1 MGRKPLNMTD
11 EEKRIHTRQRKKEWE
26 SNNPDAIFQYR
37 RKSVLQ
43 CCYRRASLPTRV
55 TVLKYRF
62 TDEEL
67 APIYSR
73 LLELDPSV
81 SEGEMDPGSMS
92 PPSPVS
98 VIPHT
103 MAPGVVV

>member
-1 MGRKPLNMTD
+1 MGRKPLDMTD

-26 SNNPDAIFQYR
+26 ANNTDAIFQYR

-81 SEGEMDPGSMS
+81 SEGAMS